1 MPCFVARDQALP
13 LCETREGKSF
23 VLIGCKVLG
32 GPCDHALAEEVVDDD
47 CGQELIL
54 VGILRE
60 PGDVVF
66 EAAVERLRA
75 ANICSMTSKGSP
87 HGHFQRA
94 IECGSV
100 LAALS
105 AARQLETLSLPD
117 ALALTV
123 LLAGKDPERFARAA
137 VRWHGRYA
145 LEIPGVRLSESQLVL
160 SALAGLTGPAAQA
173 GAETLARIAKDRR
186 LHGFESALRLL
197 PDYGR
202 SGDSA

>member
-1 MPCFVARDQALP
+1 
-13 LCETREGKSF
+13 
-23 VLIGCKVLG
+23 
-32 GPCDHALAEEVVDDD
+32 
-47 CGQELIL
+47 
-54 VGILRE
+54 
-60 PGDVVF
+60 
-66 EAAVERLRA
+66 
-75 ANICSMTSKGSP
+75 MTSKGSP

-94 IECGSV
+94 IERGSV